1 MRITSLHQGSA
12 NRLIP
17 FGAAP
22 WAHFTQRGQSLSIS
36 RGKGGPRPKGGAQT
50 RSIEEKP
57 SYSQTAGGLF
67 PFRCISGIDMLYW
80 RWWRLKC
87 GSPREVTLPEG
98 LQRDTRISR
107 ATGFPAPLY
116 QYTSFAALSQEGD
129 ASRWRGYRNVHWTY
143 PFWAAGCLRQWK
155 RGHCKALI

>member
-1 MRITSLHQGSA
+1 MLTALSVWSSALGPFYPAPEFVNLPWQGRA
-12 NRLIP
+12 AAKRRGADPINR
-17 FGAAP
+17 
-22 WAHFTQRGQSLSIS
+22 R
-36 RGKGGPRPKGGAQT
+36 
-50 RSIEEKP
+50 KP